1 MLKELNEILKNSIL
15 KKFLIEILKNYK
27 IMVITKGE
35 NGYKYTL
42 YSYTELEGIY
52 IEIREGI
59 SFEYFEYLS
68 KNEPTEC
75 LNYLIYSNNMYYNN
89 ANFNTLYN
97 LIKKFNLKDISDF
110 YKVFNSYKE
119 DESEALKDYML
130 YNSSINTYLLNK
142 I

>member
-1 MLKELNEILKNSIL
+1 MLKELNAILKNSIL
-15 KKFLIEILKNYK
+15 KKFLIETLKNYK
-27 IMVITKGE
+27 IMVIAKE
-35 NGYKYTL
+35 RNDYKYTL

-52 IEIREGI
+52 VEIREGI
-59 SFEYFEYLS
+59 SFEHFEYLS

-97 LIKKFNLKDISDF
+97 LIKKFKLKDISDF